1 MALFNL
7 VFIIGDRYHCY
18 CFLRLCFFFHF
29 SLFIMDVEMRC
40 FMVSL
45 GGIEFEATCW
55 IIGLDKYW
63 ISILLLILYN
73 YDLLEIF
80 KDLVF

>member
-1 MALFNL
+1 MLK
-7 VFIIGDRYHCY
+7 C
-18 CFLRLCFFFHF
+18 
-29 SLFIMDVEMRC
+29 DVSWWIHG
-40 FMVSL
+40 SL
-45 GGIEFEATCW
+45 GGIEFEATGW